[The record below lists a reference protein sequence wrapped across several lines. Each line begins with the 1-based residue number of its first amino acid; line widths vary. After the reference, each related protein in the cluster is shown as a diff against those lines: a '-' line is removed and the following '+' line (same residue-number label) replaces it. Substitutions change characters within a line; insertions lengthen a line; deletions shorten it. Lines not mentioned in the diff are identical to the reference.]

1 MSKSILNNILS
12 VLILISINISLIK
25 SQIELELNKT
35 KTGVIKKSDSYEFYI
50 LNLSNISDSKEYIL
64 IFEVKEDQNDIK
76 EGEELFS
83 DPDIYVSKKNKNP
96 KNSEN
101 AEYYS
106 ERYGNDILTI
116 PSNDVKENDTF
127 YIGMYC
133 QYACKF
139 ELKAYLSEEIPIEI
153 GKTYFINLPKK
164 SSLIYY
170 IKIEENDFDELSIV
184 SDSFTFDDYKI
195 FVSEKNPSSQNSI
208 KSIPSGISGLTFNI
222 DKRSRHY
229 CIHCI
234 YHILIQSGKEE
245 INIQLIA
252 FFQDSVKDLIS
263 GNVIL
268 DSVKSRRKRCYS
280 FEIGSNFRN
289 EQVILSIS
297 LYSGYGLLNIEGWNY
312 DSELKYD
319 DIKDDKNTYEL
330 LGEKSILFS
339 KKDFDEFDKENDSN
353 NEDSDMYFCVYSKTE
368 MSYDIKMYYLNQAP
382 ELQNTN
388 FIIPKREV
396 TGFLNNNQITSYLII
411 EYSIVSASQKSK
423 ILINLKSITG
433 YPSIYLYFCFNDDE
447 CYFDKE
453 SFNRAYKNNELI
465 SGSYA
470 SYSESVILL
479 EGKDNKCY
487 NNEDCNMYIVVSCYS
502 FFSICQYKITLN
514 IDDNAMLMSP
524 RVTYRSF
531 IPINKVD
538 SYEIIITDD
547 NIESVVIV
555 LNKQNGECSLNVYQN
570 IIENGEKKLRLIDI
584 SFNHEYMPNVVRITK
599 KNINRDNLVG
609 NYIVKVNPFT
619 FSSYN
624 IYYYTTYKKVEEEK
638 SEQVD
643 YNSIT
648 MSLNEGNMILDFY
661 PNDLKYKIYSYNPIS
676 LIKEDIKFILN
687 SQNVKFKFKVFLD
700 LQTFKY
706 DDKAI
711 FEEKIKGYDWVSNTD
726 GELIIKK
733 NDPKYNDEV
742 YYIVV
747 YLEKEITDFLDNS
760 ILKYYL
766 GVTKK
771 SVPFILF
778 DGIEQFHTLSNDYI
792 NQDFWFTHSNIDKD
806 NLEINFNILNGQ
818 IDVYIDVKAI
828 NDSIIEKYENNIKS
842 NALNDQFAS
851 IINVKNITSSDS
863 IVLDTNYLKKYC
875 KIQYNTDNSLELC
888 PIYIYTKSTYTIFSY
903 ILKSTFSI
911 VAIASENTIETLT
924 VGMEKIGSVGNDE
937 YKYYLIEEFRK
948 RKGLILKVTFQKGY
962 GEVYMKILEKK
973 KYNTKDLYPSENDYT
988 LKGNST
994 YNGKEIIVPEIYFKK
1009 NNENMKINMLIAVK
1023 GENYFYTE
1031 EKNEN
1036 EYTISFSYPSEV
1048 ELIKKNMPYFGFL
1061 KSGEKKYLS
1070 IYFDSS
1076 AKNIYISLSNLN
1088 GDADLYLNYGKEK
1101 LPNFDNF
1108 NWKSSKTGHKYIDI
1122 NLEDQ
1127 YFKENKIESL
1137 EGYYTLLLICYVDT
1151 SYTLYVSSLENLVL
1165 PIEDNSPMNCECSS
1179 QGEKCYF
1186 RYDDIYLENNKQIN
1200 DNQVIFVTHF
1210 YYGDGKLYAKISNER
1225 EISQSQGNDNFYKL
1239 FPNSEH
1245 NDANTEDSFQRNYIK
1260 LNINKEKYNPDSII
1274 LLTFECDEPT
1284 EVEINT
1290 ASLNYDSSYDY
1301 LDLGR
1306 ENIYYVRYNKGINQV
1321 NQKELLLSFFNL
1333 EEKNIMYTVHSYS
1346 GKGNIDIFTNES
1358 SFDSFSQ
1365 KTKYNVEKIV
1375 SFIVDSNDEFDAP
1388 ETYTNYIKYSDK
1400 IQNKDIF
1407 FKIKPYSDFG
1417 FYIKLNYE
1425 DKWEKIKIGKN
1436 YEFAL
1441 TSNKMIGYFDIYDEY
1456 DSVEFTLSIL
1466 ENMHLIKGTVYIKIN
1481 DLEKKYGEGKS
1492 YTNDYN
1498 VPSENNYEYKESTDP
1513 YLGTLSITLDNLPK
1527 VNKNDNRII
1536 RALFLVKISNIPQEE
1551 YDYDYYENEKKKNDD
1566 DYDDD
1571 YYDQDNIDKDDDD
1584 DNYDDDD
1591 DYDNYSRKNKDKKNK
1606 DKNKNI
1612 NSKVNKGKYKLR
1624 NTQENN
1630 LETKISIMVNPLE
1643 KQVQRNFAEQM
1654 KILYSEKKINYD
1666 RKGKILNSFEK
1677 IYSLERKDDIDDL
1690 MIIEISSCIG
1700 NYTFKLSSTY
1710 EFDEEDID
1718 YDEFDDYGKKV
1729 ITINDLNKKHVYL
1742 LIEPSEKNDDCID
1755 NKGKKCT
1762 VNFSYILYYYTT
1774 TLEDYKVSIINE
1786 NITYYPLNNGIKIT
1800 IPKISNV
1807 DFNGDLREF
1816 NKFKFDAFFT
1826 SNQSELKKMQSIC
1839 YLSKL
1844 FKENYEQRTF
1854 RNFKLDKNN
1863 SYLFKNLI
1871 LNQTYYMNILATN
1884 QKTGEIIAFKPI
1896 ILEKKNVFTLKN
1908 IFYFILI
1915 VIFSYIGFEILK
1927 KLFIFIY
1934 NKYTS
1939 SQSYNYNNNNG
1950 YSRSVS
1956 NEGYQRPGMN
1966 IEMPSMKLGFS
1977 DKIKYTNLSDG

>member
-1 MSKSILNNILS
+1 MSKLILHNIFTF
-12 VLILISINISLIK
+12 LILIWINISFIK

-35 KTGVIKKSDSYEFYI
+35 KAGSIKKSDSYEYYI
-50 LNLSNISDSKEYIL
+50 LNITNITDSKDYIL
-64 IFEVKEDQNDIK
+64 IFEVKEDQKDIK

-83 DPDIYVSKKNKNP
+83 DPDIFVSKKNKKP
-96 KNSEN
+96 KNPEN
-101 AEYYS
+101 SEYYS

-133 QYACKF
+133 QYACKYK
-139 ELKAYLSEEIPIEI
+139 LKAYLSEEIPIEI

-170 IKIEENDFDELSIV
+170 IKIGNDDFDELSIV
-184 SDSFTFDDYKI
+184 SESFNFDDYKI
-195 FVSEKNPSSQNSI
+195 FVSENNPSSQNSV

-222 DKRSRHY
+222 DQKSKHY
-229 CIHCI
+229 CTNCN

-245 INIQLIA
+245 IDIQLNA
-252 FFQDSVKDLIS
+252 FFQDSVKFLIS
-263 GNVIL
+263 GNVVL
-268 DSVKSRRKRCYS
+268 DTVKSDSQRCYS
-280 FEIGSNFRN
+280 FEIGSNFRD
-289 EQVILSIS
+289 EKVILSIS
-297 LYSGYGLLNIEGWNY
+297 LYSGYGLLYIEGWEHEP
-312 DSELKYD
+312 ELEFD
-319 DIKDDKNTYEL
+319 DIKEDKNTYEI

-339 KKDFDEFDKENDSN
+339 KKDFDEFDKENDYKD
-353 NEDSDMYFCVYSKTE
+353 EDADLNFCVFSRTE
-368 MSYDIKMYYLNQAP
+368 MSYDIKMYYLNQAQ

-396 TGFLNNNQITSYLII
+396 TGFLNNGQYTSYVII
-411 EYSIVSASQKSK
+411 NYSIVSSSQKSK
-423 ILINLKSITG
+423 ILINLKAITG
-433 YPSIYLYFCFNDDE
+433 YPSIYLYFCLNDDE

-453 SFNRAYKNNELI
+453 SFNKAYNNNELI

-487 NNEDCNMYIVVSCYS
+487 NNDDCEMYIIVSCFS
-502 FFSICQYKITLN
+502 FFSICQYKINLN

-524 RVTYRSF
+524 RVNYHSF
-531 IPINKVD
+531 IPINKID
-538 SYEIIITDD
+538 SYEINIKDE
-547 NIESVVIV
+547 NIESIVIV
-555 LNKQNGECSLNVYQN
+555 LNRQNGECSLNVYQ
-570 IIENGEKKLRLIDI
+570 EYMKDGEKKLKLIDF
-584 SFNHEYMPNVVRITK
+584 SFNDEYIPNVVRITK
-599 KNINRDNLVG
+599 KTIEKENLIG
-609 NYIVKVNPFT
+609 TYIVKVQPFT

-624 IYYYTTYKKVEEEK
+624 IYYYTTYKKLKEEK
-638 SEQVD
+638 SEEVD
-643 YNSIT
+643 YKSIT
-648 MSLNEGNMILDFY
+648 MSINEGNMILDFY
-661 PNDLKYKIYSYNPIS
+661 PNELKYKIYSYNPIS

-700 LQTFKY
+700 LKTFKY
-706 DDKAI
+706 DETAI
-711 FEEKIKGYDWVSNTD
+711 FEEKIKGYDWVSNSD
-726 GELIIKK
+726 GELIVKK
-733 NDPKYNDEV
+733 NDPKYSEEA

-747 YLEKEITDFLDNS
+747 YLEKEIKDFLDNS
-760 ILKYYL
+760 VLKYFL

-771 SVPFILF
+771 NVPFILY

-806 NLEINFNILNGQ
+806 NLELNFNILNGK
-818 IDVYIDVKAI
+818 IDVYIDVKVI
-828 NDSIIEKYENNIKS
+828 NDSIIEKYENNVKS
-842 NALNDQFAS
+842 SSVKNEFAS
-851 IINVKNITSSDS
+851 IISVKNIDSSDS
-863 IVLDTNYLKKYC
+863 ILLDTNYLKKYC
-875 KIQYNTDNSLELC
+875 KIKYNSENSLEVC
-888 PIYIYTKSTYTIFSY
+888 PIYIYTKTSYTIFSY
-903 ILKSTFSI
+903 ILKSQFSI
-911 VAIASENTIETLT
+911 VAISSENTIETLT
-924 VGMEKIGSVGNDE
+924 VGMEKIGSVGNNE
-937 YKYYLIEEFRK
+937 YKYYSIEEFRK

-973 KYNTKDLYPSENDYT
+973 NYNKKNLYPSENDYT
-988 LKGNST
+988 LKGNTT
-994 YNGKEIIVPEIYFKK
+994 YNGKEINVPESYFNK
-1009 NNENMKINMLIAVK
+1009 NDDNMKINMIIAVK
-1023 GENYFYTE
+1023 GANYYYTE

-1036 EYTISFSYPSEV
+1036 EYTISFSYPTEV

-1070 IYFDSS
+1070 IYIDSS

-1101 LPNFDNF
+1101 LPNFQNF

-1122 NLEDQ
+1122 NLENQ

-1151 SYTLYVSSLENLVL
+1151 SYTLYVSSLDNLVL
-1165 PIEDNSPMNCECSS
+1165 PIEDNSPMNCECSNK
-1179 QGEKCYF
+1179 GEKCYF
-1186 RYDDIYLENNKQIN
+1186 RYDDIYLENNRQIN

-1210 YYGDGKLYAKISNER
+1210 YYGDGKLYAKLSNER
-1225 EISQSQGNDNFYKL
+1225 EISQSQGNNNFYKL

-1260 LNINKEKYNPDSII
+1260 LNINKDKYNPDSII
-1274 LLTFECDEPT
+1274 LLTFECDEPSI
-1284 EVEINT
+1284 VEINS
-1290 ASLNYDSSYDY
+1290 ASLNYDSSYDF
-1301 LDLGR
+1301 LDLSR
-1306 ENIYYVRYNKGINQV
+1306 ENIYYIRYNKGINQI
-1321 NQKELLLSFFNL
+1321 NQRELLLSFYNMDK
-1333 EEKNIMYTVHSYS
+1333 KNIMYTVHSYS
-1346 GKGNIDIFTNES
+1346 GKGNIEIFTNES
-1358 SFDSFSQ
+1358 SYDSLSQ
-1365 KTKYNVEKIV
+1365 KTKYIVEKLGN
-1375 SFIVDSNDEFDAP
+1375 FIVDSNDEFDAP
-1388 ETYTNYIKYSDK
+1388 ETYTNYIKYSNK
-1400 IQNKDIF
+1400 IENKEIF

-1466 ENMHLIKGTVYIKIN
+1466 ENMHLIQGTVYIKIN

-1492 YTNDYN
+1492 YTNDYSL
-1498 VPSENNYEYKESTDP
+1498 PSENNYEYKESTDP
-1513 YLGTLSITLDNLPK
+1513 YLGTLSITIDNLPK
-1527 VNKNDNRII
+1527 VNKNDDRII
-1536 RALFLVKISNIPQEE
+1536 RALFLVKISDVPEVQYDDDDNNN
-1551 YDYDYYENEKKKNDD
+1551 DYDDNNDD
-1566 DYDDD
+1566 DNDNDDE
-1571 YYDQDNIDKDDDD
+1571 
-1584 DNYDDDD
+1584 DNYDDDED
-1591 DYDNYSRKNKDKKNK
+1591 DYYSRKNKDKNK
-1606 DKNKNI
+1606 K
-1612 NSKVNKGKYKLR
+1612 SKVNKGKNKLR
-1624 NTQENN
+1624 NIDEKN

-1654 KILYSEKKINYD
+1654 KTLYSEQKINYEK
-1666 RKGKILNSFEK
+1666 KGKILNSFEK

-1690 MIIEISSCIG
+1690 MIIEISSCMG

-1710 EFDEEDID
+1710 EFEEEDIE
-1718 YDEFDDYGKKV
+1718 YDIIEDYGKTI
-1729 ITINDLNKKHVYL
+1729 ITIEDLNKKHVYL

-1774 TLEDYKVSIINE
+1774 TLEDYKVSIIND
-1786 NITYYPLNNGIKIT
+1786 NITYFALNNGIKIT
-1800 IPKISNV
+1800 IPKISKL
-1807 DFNGDLREF
+1807 DFNGDIREF

-1844 FKENYEQRTF
+1844 FEENYEQRTF

-1863 SYLFKNLI
+1863 SYLFKNFI

-1896 ILEKKNVFTLKN
+1896 TLEKQSTFSFKN
-1908 IFYFILI
+1908 IFFFILI
-1915 VIFSYIGFEILK
+1915 VFFSYIGFEIIK
-1927 KLFIFIY
+1927 KFVICIY
-1934 NKYTS
+1934 NKYTN
-1939 SQSYNYNNNNG
+1939 SQMSNYNNKNG
-1950 YSRSVS
+1950 YSRNVS

-1977 DKIKYTNLSDG
+1977 DKIKYSNLSDG